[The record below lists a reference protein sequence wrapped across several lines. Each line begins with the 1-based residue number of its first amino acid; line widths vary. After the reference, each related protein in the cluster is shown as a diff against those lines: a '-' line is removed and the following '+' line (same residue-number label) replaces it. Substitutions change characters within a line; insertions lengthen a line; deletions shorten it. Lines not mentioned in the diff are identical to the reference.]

1 MNAFLQNNGYGDMT
15 SEQRRQIMQS
25 QGNRQNRQGGSF
37 VTGEIIAKDDKSIT
51 IKLTSG
57 GSKIVLLSNTTQI
70 GQFTAATINDLL
82 VGKTVMVSGSVNN
95 DGSVTA
101 QMVQL
106 RSEEEFVPDV
116 RTIQPGDKNEPQQVP
131 LQDQQ

>member
-1 MNAFLQNNGYGDMT
+1 MT